1 MAEYIERDCLIDM
14 IAERNRNT
22 CNGKMSCI
30 QMKRMVE
37 MCGNCQYG
45 GNIVGYVKYQRFRSS
60 MPFLY
65 CEKLKKPV
73 PGDYLCYR
81 YTSPSGKRLHG
92 VEEREVS
99 D

>member
-1 MAEYIERDCLIDM
+1 
-14 IAERNRNT
+14 
-22 CNGKMSCI
+22 
-30 QMKRMVE
+30 MVE

-60 MPFLY
+60 MPLLY